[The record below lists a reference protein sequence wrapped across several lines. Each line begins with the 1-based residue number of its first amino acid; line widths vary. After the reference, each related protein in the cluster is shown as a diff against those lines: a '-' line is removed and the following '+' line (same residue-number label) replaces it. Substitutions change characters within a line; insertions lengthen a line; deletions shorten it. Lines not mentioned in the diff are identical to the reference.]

1 MLLLKCEKNLS
12 FSRLWQ
18 CYLLFLG
25 FTEIVDSIF
34 FRDVYSLD
42 IGFFKGAF
50 HLFFT
55 FLDCY
60 SGSRVETSLSKE
72 IAPGC
77 CKLFRSFSDRL
88 PLYLEDFLTKL
99 TGFSLAAASSISI
112 FA

>member
-1 MLLLKCEKNLS
+1 M
-12 FSRLWQ
+12 
-18 CYLLFLG
+18 G
-25 FTEIVDSIF
+25 FTEIVGSIF

-50 HLFFT
+50 RLFFT

-60 SGSRVETSLSKE
+60 SGSRVEISLSKE
-72 IAPGC
+72 IAPGG

-88 PLYLEDFLTKL
+88 PLYLEDFLAKL
-99 TGFSLAAASSISI
+99 TGFSLAAASSISV